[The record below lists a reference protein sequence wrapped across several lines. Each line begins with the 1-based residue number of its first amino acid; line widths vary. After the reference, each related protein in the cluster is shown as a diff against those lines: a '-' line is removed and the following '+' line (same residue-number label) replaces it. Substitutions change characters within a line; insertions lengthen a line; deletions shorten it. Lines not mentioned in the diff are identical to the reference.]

1 MGYYLFTNYVCS
13 CVDVLLDY
21 GASTT
26 TCLLPME
33 TCIVSLTTF
42 ASSKDI
48 FTLSGN
54 QRGVTTCTLDADN
67 EIGSKKFTLDVKG
80 NQVNMGF

>member
-1 MGYYLFTNYVCS
+1 
-13 CVDVLLDY
+13 
-21 GASTT
+21 
-26 TCLLPME
+26 ME